1 MPRDDPRQPLHCRR
15 VMQPLQKSSQL
26 SNRPFLSTTR
36 AVAMRCPFRPVMSRP
51 KIESFIAVPWCG
63 LPIEAGGDPGYGIV
77 GGISRDERVTDA
89 LQHLEL
95 DPVPVSAKR
104 VYVGCRHRW
113 PDQEIG
119 SALRNE
125 RRDVGWQGPR
135 RVLREQYPPGFDG
148 RQITDRKK
156 LPIQP
161 KVGAR
166 RIKTSNHRSIH
177 SFASRSIT
185 GSAAGDTR

>member
-1 MPRDDPRQPLHCRR
+1 MCL
-15 VMQPLQKSSQL
+15 
-26 SNRPFLSTTR
+26 
-36 AVAMRCPFRPVMSRP
+36 P
-51 KIESFIAVPWCG
+51 KTESFIAVPWCR
-63 LPIEAGGDPGYGIV
+63 LPIEAGGNPGYGIV

-148 RQITDRKK
+148 RQVSDRQE

-161 KVGAR
+161 QR
-166 RIKTSNHRSIH
+166 RTATDEDVEP
-177 SFASRSIT
+177 SFDAFICKPVDKPE
-185 GSAAGDTR
+185 APPATRPM